1 MEADERPDAPPV
13 AVIGHDVWQRRFG
26 GDPGVVGRT
35 VRLGGA
41 PATVVGVMPA
51 GYGFPVAH
59 TVWVPL
65 RLDALDHARGEGPS
79 LRLFGRLA
87 PGVTLDRA
95 QAELATLGRRAA
107 AEHPATHAQLRPQIM
122 PYARSVFDLSAVEA
136 GMLRS
141 GNVFAVM
148 LVVLVCG
155 NVALLLF
162 ARAATREAE
171 LLVRTAL
178 GATRGQIVTQLF
190 AEALVLGGV
199 AAVVGL
205 AAAGA
210 GLRWMLAVV
219 EADAGTKLPFWF
231 AGRLSPA
238 TVAYA
243 VGLALFGAAIAGVTP
258 ALKVTR
264 DLGPRM
270 RQAGAGAGGLQFGG
284 IWTLVIVA
292 QVAVTVAFP
301 VTAFGT
307 RREAVEIRAMEVGY
321 AEQEYLS
328 VRLNMD
334 REPAAAGA
342 DTSRAAHLARF
353 RATYRELERRL
364 VAEPR
369 VAGVT
374 VAERFPRMYH
384 PARLVEV
391 DGGGAAALDA
401 DDAAYRVSSA
411 AVDVDYFDVLGAPV
425 RPGRPFRVA
434 EAESGARVAIVNRSF
449 VHRVLGGR
457 NPLGRRVRYL
467 HHEESEKP
475 YSPHDAPGPW
485 YEIVGVVGDM
495 GMSGARDPKVAG
507 LYHPLAPAAVAEP
520 MHMAIHVRG
529 DPQAFAPRLR
539 AVAAAVDPALRLD
552 AIVPAAELSQPNLQ
566 FLDFW
571 FRLTVLVS
579 AVALVLSLAGIYAVM
594 SFTVARR
601 TREVGIR
608 VALGAG
614 SRRVVASIFARPLA
628 QVGLGVAAGGVLA
641 GALLVGMTSGAVS
654 AAGGA
659 LVVAYSALMLG
670 VCLLACVVP
679 TRRAL
684 RVPPT
689 EALRAHG

>member
-1 MEADERPDAPPV
+1 
-13 AVIGHDVWQRRFG
+13 
-26 GDPGVVGRT
+26 
-35 VRLGGA
+35 
-41 PATVVGVMPA
+41 
-51 GYGFPVAH
+51 
-59 TVWVPL
+59 
-65 RLDALDHARGEGPS
+65 
-79 LRLFGRLA
+79 
-87 PGVTLDRA
+87 
-95 QAELATLGRRAA
+95 
-107 AEHPATHAQLRPQIM
+107 
-122 PYARSVFDLSAVEA
+122 
-136 GMLRS
+136 
-141 GNVFAVM
+141 
-148 LVVLVCG
+148 
-155 NVALLLF
+155 
-162 ARAATREAE
+162 
-171 LLVRTAL
+171 
-178 GATRGQIVTQLF
+178 
-190 AEALVLGGV
+190 
-199 AAVVGL
+199 
-205 AAAGA
+205 
-210 GLRWMLAVV
+210 
-219 EADAGTKLPFWF
+219 
-231 AGRLSPA
+231 
-238 TVAYA
+238 
-243 VGLALFGAAIAGVTP
+243 
-258 ALKVTR
+258 
-264 DLGPRM
+264 
-270 RQAGAGAGGLQFGG
+270 
-284 IWTLVIVA
+284 
-292 QVAVTVAFP
+292 
-301 VTAFGT
+301 
-307 RREAVEIRAMEVGY
+307 
-321 AEQEYLS
+321 
-328 VRLNMD
+328 MD
-334 REPAAAGA
+334 RERAAGA

-571 FRLTVLVS
+571 FRLTLLVS
-579 AVALVLSLAGIYAVM
+579 VIAVVLSLAGIYAVM

-601 TREVGIR
+601 TREIGIR
-608 VALGAG
+608 VALGA
-614 SRRVVASIFARPLA
+614 SAPRVIASVFARPLT
-628 QVGLGVAAGGVLA
+628 QVGVGVAVGGMLA
-641 GALLVGMTSGAVS
+641 GLLLVGMTGGTPSVTGARAARGVRSADAGRLPARVHRADAAGAARPTDAGAPRRRLDVPDDGGGVHAGRKRPAKHPRACCRDPGERGSAVRRGSQCACTSRLARWRRVLPVASPADPKRRARTCPRTCTRTSTRTRTASSSSSAVCCWQRRPPRSRPARRCARAAGPRRPRPARPIAARPNGAMSSASRATTSTASSMATPRAWRARCTPTSPSALPCPRPPDEPLALRRMTKEELVELTRAGALKTPRDRWDRSVRVLDVAGNAAVARVGDALVRRLLPPRPLERPLGHRERALVSEAAAGGESAGGSAGARASAGRRRPVAGPIVS
-654 AAGGA
+654 AAAPTPAGPCSAGPRLMRTPEAGRRPRAGA
-659 LVVAYSALMLG
+659 
-670 VCLLACVVP
+670 P
-679 TRRAL
+679 
-684 RVPPT
+684 
-689 EALRAHG
+689 

>member
-1 MEADERPDAPPV
+1 
-13 AVIGHDVWQRRFG
+13 
-26 GDPGVVGRT
+26 
-35 VRLGGA
+35 
-41 PATVVGVMPA
+41 
-51 GYGFPVAH
+51 
-59 TVWVPL
+59 
-65 RLDALDHARGEGPS
+65 
-79 LRLFGRLA
+79 
-87 PGVTLDRA
+87 
-95 QAELATLGRRAA
+95 
-107 AEHPATHAQLRPQIM
+107 
-122 PYARSVFDLSAVEA
+122 
-136 GMLRS
+136 
-141 GNVFAVM
+141 
-148 LVVLVCG
+148 
-155 NVALLLF
+155 
-162 ARAATREAE
+162 
-171 LLVRTAL
+171 
-178 GATRGQIVTQLF
+178 
-190 AEALVLGGV
+190 
-199 AAVVGL
+199 
-205 AAAGA
+205 
-210 GLRWMLAVV
+210 
-219 EADAGTKLPFWF
+219 
-231 AGRLSPA
+231 
-238 TVAYA
+238 
-243 VGLALFGAAIAGVTP
+243 
-258 ALKVTR
+258 
-264 DLGPRM
+264 
-270 RQAGAGAGGLQFGG
+270 
-284 IWTLVIVA
+284 
-292 QVAVTVAFP
+292 
-301 VTAFGT
+301 
-307 RREAVEIRAMEVGY
+307 
-321 AEQEYLS
+321 
-328 VRLNMD
+328 MD
-334 REPAAAGA
+334 RERAAGA

-391 DGGGAAALDA
+391 DDGGAAALDA
-401 DDAAYRVSSA
+401 AAPAYRVSSA
-411 AVDVDYFDVLGAPV
+411 AVDVDYFEVLGAPV
-425 RPGRPFRVA
+425 RSGRPFRVA

-449 VHRVLGGR
+449 VQRVLGGR

-475 YSPHDAPGPW
+475 YSSHDAPGPW

-520 MHMAIHVRG
+520 LHMAIRVRG

-641 GALLVGMTSGAVS
+641 AALLVGMTGGAVS

-659 LVVAYSALMLG
+659 LVVAYSAIMLG